1 MLNLKIP
8 KLSDEDRNSLEG
20 LFTYDECREVLETF
34 QADKAPG
41 EDGFTAEFF
50 KVLLQRKY
58 TFSNLSRYQNYITQI
73 VVVPNLKSKFQR
85 KVR

>member
-1 MLNLKIP
+1 MNVIMVKPHLI
-8 KLSDEDRNSLEG
+8 
-20 LFTYDECREVLETF
+20 T
-34 QADKAPG
+34 Q
-41 EDGFTAEFF
+41 GFFLL

-85 KVR
+85 EVR